1 MEEQSANLSTET
13 PETVKDTAET
23 PETVEE
29 VAVQESDSGAQFQ
42 LDEYE
47 QRIESLLTKHE
58 NNKKADQEK
67 AEETKQQE
75 TLREGE
81 SWQSVL
87 DSAPEEVQRAMASL
101 RADYTRKTQALAQ
114 QRKDLAKQQEALTNS
129 DAFRQ
134 IQELANNDSGEEFD
148 PFNPES
154 FNKYVN
160 KVVAERLSSILEPMR
175 QEQMEYQAQSKLDT
189 FMNQHPELKTDQQIR
204 KAVHQTLTENEHL
217 DLEAA
222 YWIVQGRRAK
232 QEQQQNAARVART
245 KKAARSAGLTVGSG
259 RKSGVTVPKDERM
272 GAWDIY
278 EHLLQQK

>member
-1 MEEQSANLSTET
+1 MEEQSPNLTTET
-13 PETVKDTAET
+13 PEVAESTVET
-23 PETVEE
+23 KETTETVEE
-29 VAVQESDSGAQFQ
+29 VAVEESESGAPFQ

-47 QRIESLLTKHE
+47 QRIESLLSKHE
-58 NNKKADQEK
+58 NSKKPK
-67 AEETKQQE
+67 AEEPKEPE

-87 DSAPEEVQRAMASL
+87 DGAPEEVQRAMASL

-114 QRKDLAKQQEALTNS
+114 QRKDLARQQEALTNS
-129 DAFRQ
+129 DAYRQ
-134 IQELANNDSGEEFD
+134 IQELAHNESSEEFD

-175 QEQMEYQAQSKLDT
+175 QEQMEYQAQSKLES
-189 FMNQHPELKTDQQIR
+189 FMNEHPELKTDQAIR
-204 KAVHQTLTENEHL
+204 KEVHQTLTDNEHL